1 MLISSSKSDNQVNSG
16 NRLNKKSPPDSSPV
30 VSPAL
35 ISKAAAVARRRVRLQ
50 TRLDYLTLAN
60 LVAFAYQIN
69 HTLSELEH
77 MPLHDGYVTG
87 EHYGRTYHFT
97 PANWFYTK
105 TEYAIFRLSNLYH
118 LHQSHLSQQAA
129 NAIEQ
134 ATEWHK
140 NKCRELLEAREGLA
154 ALAVH

>member
-35 ISKAAAVARRRVRLQ
+35 ISKAAAIARRRVRLQ
-50 TRLDYLTLAN
+50 TRLDYLTVAN

-69 HTLSELEH
+69 HTLSQLEH

-97 PANWFYTK
+97 PANWFNTK
-105 TEYAIFRLSNLYH
+105 TEYAIFRLLTYTIFTNPIYHSKLLMPSNK
-118 LHQSHLSQQAA
+118 QQ
-129 NAIEQ
+129 NGI
-134 ATEWHK
+134 
-140 NKCRELLEAREGLA
+140 RIS
-154 ALAVH
+154 AVNC